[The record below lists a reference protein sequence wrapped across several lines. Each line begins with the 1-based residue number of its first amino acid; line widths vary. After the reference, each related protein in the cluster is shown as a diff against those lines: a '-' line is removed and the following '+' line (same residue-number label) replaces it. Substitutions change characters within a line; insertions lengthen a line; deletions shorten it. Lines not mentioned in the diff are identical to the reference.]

1 MSSPTTFKF
10 DEKLT
15 ATLEELKVATGA
27 SSKAEIVRRAIALLK
42 VVQEAKDDGG
52 TLIIRTPQE
61 KGEPGPHERIIVMP

>member
-15 ATLEELKVATGA
+15 RTLDELKTATGA

-42 VVQEAKDDGG
+42 VVQEATEEGGEVVIRNSHGDDK
-52 TLIIRTPQE
+52 R
-61 KGEPGPHERIIVMP
+61 ERVIVMP

>member
-15 ATLEELKVATGA
+15 ATLEELKAATGA

-42 VVQEAKDDGG
+42 VVQDAKDDGG
-52 TLIIRTPQE
+52 ELVIRTRDDGISHE
-61 KGEPGPHERIIVMP
+61 KVIVMP

>member
-15 ATLEELKVATGA
+15 QTLDELKTATGA

-42 VVQEAKDDGG
+42 VVQEATQDGNEVVIRS
-52 TLIIRTPQE
+52 TNEKERRERVII
-61 KGEPGPHERIIVMP
+61 MP

>member
-15 ATLEELKVATGA
+15 KTLDDLKTATGA

-42 VVQEAKDDGG
+42 VVQEAQEDGG
-52 TLIIRTPQE
+52 EVVIRTTD
-61 KGEPGPHERIIVMP
+61 GEDTRERVIVMP